1 MKNDRKSMA
10 VLCLYLITML
20 FVFVIFVTNLNF
32 DSDNIE
38 VEVTDKFDETFVPDT
53 QIVYVPIYVEST
65 EEVDNSETVDT
76 EDIYIVKSYEG
87 KIGVFENNY
96 LIDVIDVY
104 TKTLPKADQ
113 KLLEKGIVISGK
125 SDLNS
130 LIEDYTG

>member
-87 KIGVFENNY
+87 ARRAYPLAKREPLV
-96 LIDVIDVY
+96 LR
-104 TKTLPKADQ
+104 KRQQAMQ
-113 KLLEKGIVISGK
+113 EKHSGARGRK
-125 SDLNS
+125 PAFAGD
-130 LIEDYTG
+130 

>member
-38 VEVTDKFDETFVPDT
+38 VEVTDKLGETFVPDT
-53 QIVYVPIYVEST
+53 QIVYVPIYVETT

-87 KIGVFENNY
+87 KIGIFENNY